1 MISLLILCGQKLRDR
16 LLVFFTVLPT
26 RSKMNN
32 KFKLGLFIFLIGFVG
47 VLSTL
52 TMDIPLPEEAQKAIL
67 ELFSP
72 WQLKLLNL
80 INPTFF
86 LLIAVAL
93 GIVLYDKI
101 GLRSPILEG
110 LIHKGKTTGLS
121 GILHYGVIGGMIS
134 GVLILLVTVAFHP
147 FLPVEFL
154 EIGEKFSPGIAVR
167 FLYGGLTEEILMRFG
182 AMSFFVWLIFMVSGK
197 LNSAVYWIGIV
208 LSAILFGFGH
218 LPMVYALVG
227 LPTVE
232 LVLYIILGNAVGGIV
247 FGWLYWKKGLE
258 AAMVAH
264 LFAHITMLVGESIF
278 NI

>member
-1 MISLLILCGQKLRDR
+1 MLILCGQKLRDR

>member
-1 MISLLILCGQKLRDR
+1 
-16 LLVFFTVLPT
+16 
-26 RSKMNN
+26 MNN

-101 GLRSPILEG
+101 GLGSPILES

-121 GILHYGVIGGMIS
+121 GILQYGVIGGMIS